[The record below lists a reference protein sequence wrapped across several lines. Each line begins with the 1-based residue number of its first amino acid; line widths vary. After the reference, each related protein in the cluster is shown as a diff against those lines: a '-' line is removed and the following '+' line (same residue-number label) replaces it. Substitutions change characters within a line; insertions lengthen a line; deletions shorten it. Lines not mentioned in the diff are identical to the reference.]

1 MKAIRLI
8 VLSILFFSV
17 SFSQT
22 PLENKLRIRINE
34 IELDDSILDKKLAE
48 YGITIERRML
58 PLKASY
64 LLGNRK
70 AYKSSNNSKIKKI
83 IEAEKPLLKTYIVSF
98 NENIDPAK
106 FAQKLQLDCDF
117 IEIAEPIYPSKVQ
130 GFIPNDTYIQN
141 QEDALELV
149 KAFDAWEISTG
160 SEDITIAISDNGIQ
174 QTHED
179 LRDNIAYNT
188 GEIPNNGIDDD
199 ENGYIDD
206 YNGYNFDATEQN
218 KNWSNTYVEDD
229 HGTIV
234 AGIAGA
240 DFNNGLGVAGVGGNS
255 KIFPIRIGARSLND
269 PSRTLYDYESIIYA
283 AIRGFEVI
291 NCSWGLPKTYS
302 DIEQSAI
309 DYAVANDVVVVAAAG
324 NKTDLEKYY
333 PAGYDGVLGVGAVTA
348 FDSDGRGPKGSHLD
362 IYAPSSQN
370 YSTDLDKGQSEPY
383 ESITTA
389 TSFSAPVVS
398 GAVAILRAH
407 RPELS
412 ALEVIEFMRQSVD
425 DISEDRPF
433 YKNITSGRLNMLKML
448 TIGPMSIPGIR
459 IEEARYFDATGAPAE
474 RFEIGDTAF
483 VELTIS
489 NVLGD
494 ANDLDFKLSVG
505 FPEFPILEFLESEHN
520 DISIKRNES
529 LTVGRFKFVVVNES
543 SDYLTMRLDIIGS
556 NDYNDFVLFDFVP
569 NTEVTTFENEKIKFS
584 VSDVGTFGY
593 ESGSFDLNYK
603 LGVGF
608 INKDYGNG
616 LYRAG
621 VFAVEDD
628 NNVITSL
635 EMINDESEF
644 YNVKP
649 YNEPRNT
656 STIMSNDPFRDTRVA
671 VKQTIELPKNLPW
684 VRIKVDVTD
693 SAAFGSQYSVGYE
706 FDWDI
711 GISGGYKLNTTTFLP
726 SARPSNIDEEK
737 FAAISTSG
745 IDDLP
750 SFGVA
755 MYSDEQDALAQAAG
769 FPNSNAISTNV
780 ITSTMQS
787 GKTIITDTIFDVYNI
802 IGMRFNTP
810 FDDYE
815 TKTCYLCVSSGD
827 DNTDLAANLKECASG
842 VTSVN
847 LDKYDENISYADRVF
862 EVRSQNYIKA
872 DIIDL
877 SGRILSTSSDESI
890 SLVGLNQGVYLVR
903 FEFVDGFVIKKV
915 AIVN

>member
-48 YGITIERRML
+48 YGIKLERRML

-64 LLGNRK
+64 LLGNRI
-70 AYKSSNNSKIKKI
+70 AYKSSDNSKIKKI
-83 IEAEKPLLKTYIVSF
+83 IEAEKPLLKTYIVSY
-98 NENIDPAK
+98 NDNIDPAK
-106 FAQKLQLDCDF
+106 FAQKLQQDCDF

-141 QEDALELV
+141 QEDALELI

-160 SEDITIAISDNGIQ
+160 SEDVTIAISDNGIQ

-199 ENGYIDD
+199 GNGYIDD
-206 YNGYNFDATEQN
+206 YNGYNFDATEEN
-218 KNWSNTYVEDD
+218 KKWSSTYVEDD
-229 HGTIV
+229 HGTLV

-240 DFNNGLGVAGVGGNS
+240 DFNNGLGVAGVGGKS
-255 KIFPIRIGARSLND
+255 KIFPLRIGSKKIGARY
-269 PSRTLYDYESIIYA
+269 TYYDYESIIYA

-302 DIEQSAI
+302 DIEQSTI

-324 NKTDLEKYY
+324 NETSLEKYY

-348 FDSDGRGPKGSHLD
+348 FDSDGNGPKGSHLD
-362 IYAPSSQN
+362 IYAPSTQN

-383 ESITTA
+383 QSITTA

-448 TIGPMSIPGIR
+448 TVDPMSIPGIR
-459 IEEARYFDATGAPAE
+459 IEEARYFDVTGAPAE

-505 FPEFPILEFLESEHN
+505 FPEFPILEFIESEHS
-520 DISIKRNES
+520 DINIKRNES
-529 LTVGRFKFVVVNES
+529 LTIGRFKFVVVNES
-543 SDYLTMRLDIIGS
+543 SDYLTMRLDIAGS
-556 NDYNDFVLFDFVP
+556 IDYNDFVLFDFVP
-569 NTEVTTFENEKIKFS
+569 YPEVTTFENEKIKFS

-593 ESGSFDLNYK
+593 ESGSFKLNYK

-608 INKDYGNG
+608 INKDFGNG

-635 EMINDESEF
+635 KMVSDESEF
-644 YNVKP
+644 YNIKP
-649 YNEPRNT
+649 YAEPRNT
-656 STIMSNDPFRDTRVA
+656 SAIMSNDPFRDTRVEIR
-671 VKQTIELPKNLPW
+671 QTIELPKNLPW

-711 GISGGYKLNTTTFLP
+711 GINKIYELNTTTFLP
-726 SARPSNIDEEK
+726 GARPSSINEEK
-737 FAAISTSG
+737 YAAISTSG
-745 IDDLP
+745 VDDLP

-755 MYSDEQDALAQAAG
+755 MYSDEEDAVAQAAG
-769 FPNSNAISTNV
+769 YTAGNPISNSV

-787 GKTIITDTIFDVYNI
+787 GKTIITESIEDVYNI

-815 TKTCYLCVSSGD
+815 TKTCYLCVSTGD

-847 LDKYDENISYADRVF
+847 LDKYNENISYIDRVF
-862 EVRSQNYIKA
+862 EVKSRNYIKA

-877 SGRILSTSSDESI
+877 SGRILSTSSDNSI
-890 SLVGLNQGVYLVR
+890 SLVSLNQGVYLVR

>member
-1 MKAIRLI
+1 MKIIRIIILS
-8 VLSILFFSV
+8 VLSFSIAL
-17 SFSQT
+17 SQT
-22 PLENKLRIRINE
+22 PLDNKLRIRIAD
-34 IELDDSILDKKLAE
+34 IETDDSLVNDKLTEFGLKV
-48 YGITIERRML
+48 ERRML
-58 PLKASY
+58 PIEASY
-64 LLGNRK
+64 LLGNK
-70 AYKSSNNSKIKKI
+70 PVYKSSNNSKINKI
-83 IEAEKPLLKTYIVSF
+83 IEAEKPLLRTYIVSF
-98 NENIDPAK
+98 EGNVNPEKLAL
-106 FAQKLQLDCDF
+106 KLQQENKF

-130 GFIPNDTYIQN
+130 GFTPNDPYIQN
-141 QEDALELV
+141 QEDALELI

-179 LRDNIAYNT
+179 LRNNIAYNT
-188 GEIPNNGIDDD
+188 DEIPNNGIDDD

-206 YNGYNFDATEQN
+206 YNGYNFDANEQN
-218 KNWSNTYVEDD
+218 QKWSNTYTNND
-229 HGTIV
+229 HGTLV

-240 DFNNGLGVAGVGGNS
+240 DFNNDLGVAGVGGES
-255 KIFPIRIGARSLND
+255 RIFPIRIGSDEINARF
-269 PSRTLYDYESIIYA
+269 TLYDYESIIYA
-283 AIRGFEVI
+283 AISGFDVI

-302 DIEQSAI
+302 DIEQSVI
-309 DYAVANDVVVVAAAG
+309 DYAVTNDVVVVAAAG
-324 NKTDLEKYY
+324 NETDLEKYY

-348 FDSDGRGPKGSHLD
+348 FDSEAGGPKGSHLD
-362 IYAPSSQN
+362 IFAPSSQN
-370 YSTDLDKGQSEPY
+370 YTTDLDQGQNTPY

-398 GAVAILRAH
+398 GAAAILRAH
-407 RPELS
+407 RPKLS
-412 ALEVIEFMRQSVD
+412 ALEVIEFLRQSVD

-433 YKNITSGRLNMLKML
+433 YKQITTGRLNMLKML
-448 TIGPMSIPGIR
+448 TIEPMSIPGIR
-459 IEEARYFDATGAPAE
+459 VEESRYFDATGAPAE

-494 ANDLDFKLSVG
+494 GNDLDFNLSVG
-505 FPEFPILEFLESEHN
+505 YPEFPILEFIESEFN
-520 DISIKRNES
+520 DINIKRYES
-529 LTVGRFKFVVVNES
+529 FTTGRFKFVVVNES
-543 SDYLTMRLDIIGS
+543 SEYLTMRLDISGP
-556 NDYNDFVLFDFVP
+556 NDYKDFVLFDFVP
-569 NTEVTTFENEKIKFS
+569 NSEITTFENEKIKFS

-593 ESGSFDLNYK
+593 ESGSFFQNYK

-635 EMINDESEF
+635 EMANDESEF

-649 YNEPRNT
+649 YNKPSNT
-656 STIMSNDPFRDTRVA
+656 SAIMSNDPFRNTRVEIR
-671 VKQTIELPKNLPW
+671 QTIELPRNLPW

-693 SAAFGSQYSVGYE
+693 SAAFGGQYSIGYE

-711 GISGGYKLNTTTFLP
+711 GLNPAYKNNTTSFLP

-737 FAAISTSG
+737 FASISTSG
-745 IDDLP
+745 FGDLP

-755 MYSDEQDALAQAAG
+755 MYSDEEDALAQAAG
-769 FPNSNAISTNV
+769 YSAGNSVSNSIL
-780 ITSTMQS
+780 TSTMQS
-787 GKTIITDTIFDVYNI
+787 GKSIITDEVADVYNI

-827 DNTDLAANLKECASG
+827 DNSDLASNLQECASG
-842 VTSVN
+842 ITSVN
-847 LDKYDENISYADRVF
+847 LDKYDDSITYIDNIF
-862 EVRSQNYIKA
+862 EVNSANYIKA
-872 DIIDL
+872 YIIDL
-877 SGRILSTSSDESI
+877 SGRVMSTNSSNRI
-890 SLVGLNQGVYLVR
+890 SLSGLNQGVYLVS
-903 FEFVDGFVIKKV
+903 FEFDEGFIIKKV
-915 AIVN
+915 AILN